1 MIQNIIGIV
10 GLLVFVTYVFLFFSV
25 RKEEGEE
32 NNESSMRDN
41 IDYDGH
47 GNYNRLGKNKSKI

>member
-10 GLLVFVTYVFLFFSV
+10 GLMVFITYVFLFFSV
-25 RKEEGEE
+25 RKEEVGED
-32 NNESSMRDN
+32 NESGMRDK

-47 GNYNRLGKNKSKI
+47 GNYNRLGKNKSKT